1 MTKGAVSFVLRPSSN
16 YDMKLNG
23 LLDLG
28 RSLPAFDELAAGLR
42 EGRAPAAP
50 LAVYHA
56 ARPYLV
62 AALARQLN
70 RPLLIITP
78 RTNRARQWIDELRA
92 WLPDEFPVH
101 NFADPDALSYE
112 RIPWVA
118 ETRQRRLEA
127 LVSLLTWEASGA
139 DEQGSGQAGEQSV
152 RDTEYASRITHHAPI
167 VVASARALMQMTL
180 PLREMRA
187 ALRTLRPGQPF
198 DLNRMLAS
206 WVGLGYEAAA
216 VVDAPGQFSRRGG
229 IVDIWPPNLRKPLRI
244 ELFGDEV
251 DSLRTFDPSTQRT
264 LARVTEVWI
273 GPASEA
279 LPKIG
284 ERVAEKLRGIDL
296 AACHPPAR
304 IEFEREIEQLA
315 QGSGCRNLE
324 WYIPYLY
331 SQPGC
336 LIDYLPAAAN
346 PWLIVEDAGEL
357 MAALSDLEGQAEQLA
372 RDLHAA
378 GDVPAVLGAA
388 LSCCRGVARASLGA
402 PGLVPGPQHLRQDCP
417 AADRSAGGCL
427 HGRPALRRPDADD
440 PGRDRKPSGWRRSR
454 GDGQPAGAAAGRS
467 AGRGRPCRRAGQ
479 RRAGPAPARPDA
491 GAGRDG
497 RRLEAGLWRSADS

>member
-1 MTKGAVSFVLRPSSN
+1 
-16 YDMKLNG
+16 
-23 LLDLG
+23 
-28 RSLPAFDELAAGLR
+28 
-42 EGRAPAAP
+42 
-50 LAVYHA
+50 
-56 ARPYLV
+56 
-62 AALARQLN
+62 
-70 RPLLIITP
+70 
-78 RTNRARQWIDELRA
+78 
-92 WLPDEFPVH
+92 
-101 NFADPDALSYE
+101 
-112 RIPWVA
+112 
-118 ETRQRRLEA
+118 
-127 LVSLLTWEASGA
+127 
-139 DEQGSGQAGEQSV
+139 
-152 RDTEYASRITHHAPI
+152 
-167 VVASARALMQMTL
+167 MQMTL

-187 ALRTLRPGQPF
+187 ALRILRPGQPF

-264 LARVTEVWI
+264 LARVMEVWI

-284 ERVAEKLRGIDL
+284 ERVAEKLRTLDL

-315 QGSGCRNLE
+315 SGSGCRNLE

-378 GDVPAVLGAA
+378 GDVPAVLARPYLAA
-388 LSCCRGVARASLGA
+388 EVLRERLSAHPALFLGHSTFGRIAPQQTDPLADAFAAGPRYGGQMRTILAEVESRLAGGDRVVMVSRQAPRLADLLGEAGHAVVPASDVPALPP
-402 PGLVPGPQHLRQDCP
+402 PGLTLVQGVMDE
-417 AADRSAGGCL
+417 G
-427 HGRPALRRPDADD
+427 
-440 PGRDRKPSGWRRSR
+440 
-454 GDGQPAGAAAGRS
+454 
-467 AGRGRPCRRAGQ
+467 
-479 RRAGPAPARPDA
+479 
-491 GAGRDG
+491 
-497 RRLEAGLWRSADS
+497 LEAGLEAGNCEATGNWQNSELEADEQPCNF

>member
-1 MTKGAVSFVLRPSSN
+1 
-16 YDMKLNG
+16 MKLNG

-28 RSLPAFDELAAGLR
+28 RSLPAFDELATGLR
-42 EGRAPAAP
+42 EGRAPTAP
-50 LAVYHA
+50 VAVYHA

-62 AALARQLN
+62 AALAGQLN

-92 WLPDEFPVH
+92 WLPDEVPVH

-127 LVSLLTWEASGA
+127 LVGLLTWEASGA
-139 DEQGSGQAGEQSV
+139 ESVEREAQTGSPHAHLPTLHAPRS
-152 RDTEYASRITHHAPI
+152 TPLAPI

-180 PLREMRA
+180 PVREMRA
-187 ALRTLRPGQPF
+187 ALRILRPGQPF
-198 DLNRMLAS
+198 DLHRMLGS

-264 LARVTEVWI
+264 LARVMEVWI

-284 ERVAEKLRGIDL
+284 ERVAEKLRTLDL

-304 IEFEREIEQLA
+304 IEFEREIAQLVN
-315 QGSGCRNLE
+315 GSGCRNLE
-324 WYIPYLY
+324 WFIPYLY

-336 LIDYLPAAAN
+336 LIDYLPAAAK

-378 GDVPAVLGAA
+378 GDVPAVLARPYLAA
-388 LSCCRGVARASLGA
+388 EVLRERLSAHPALFLGHSTFGRIA
-402 PGLVPGPQHLRQDCP
+402 PQQTDPLAEAFAAGPRYGGQMRTILAEVESRLAGGDRVVMVSRQAPRLADLLGEAGHAVVPANDVPALPPPGLTLVQGVMDEV
-417 AADRSAGGCL
+417 
-427 HGRPALRRPDADD
+427 
-440 PGRDRKPSGWRRSR
+440 GWKLET
-454 GDGQPAGAAAGRS
+454 GI
-467 AGRGRPCRRAGQ
+467 
-479 RRAGPAPARPDA
+479 
-491 GAGRDG
+491 
-497 RRLEAGLWRSADS
+497 LEAGNWKLRTE